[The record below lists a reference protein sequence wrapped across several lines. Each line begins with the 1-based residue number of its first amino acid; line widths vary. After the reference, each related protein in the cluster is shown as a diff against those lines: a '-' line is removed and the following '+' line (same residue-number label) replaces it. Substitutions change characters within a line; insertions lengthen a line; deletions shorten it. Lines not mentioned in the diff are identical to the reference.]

1 MAEPA
6 AEPGQAGLLS
16 RAQAEV
22 HYDEAVAEA
31 VQACAEDTAGQR
43 CYICFGESDEEG
55 LVRMCACR
63 GELGHALTTS
73 GFDGQRTGAIRT
85 QWQSLHFRSATRP
98 APRVQRRRKGS

>member
-31 VQACAEDTAGQR
+31 VLACAEDTAGQR
-43 CYICFGESDEEG
+43 CFICLDGAAGEG
-55 LVRMCACR
+55 LVRGCSCR
-63 GELGHALTTS
+63 GAS
-73 GFDGQRTGAIRT
+73 GVAHVSCLARGAQVVVERDVDTGWARWYT
-85 QWQSLHFRSATRP
+85 
-98 APRVQRRRKGS
+98 